1 MPSVSASHCR
11 SVIQFP
17 DIQIPE
23 TGVLPPPCGEI
34 RPLQVL
40 KFLCFVKRLSSLPAG
55 IFEEFCG
62 QSFPGEPDLS
72 DFGPIVIIPADAQ
85 PQSGVLAAFNPQS
98 PSTLACLDR
107 GRKSAGVGLCA

>member
-1 MPSVSASHCR
+1 
-11 SVIQFP
+11 
-17 DIQIPE
+17 
-23 TGVLPPPCGEI
+23 
-34 RPLQVL
+34 
-40 KFLCFVKRLSSLPAG
+40 
-55 IFEEFCG
+55 
-62 QSFPGEPDLS
+62 LS